1 MPSPSLQASVN
12 PWFIFTLQI
21 SVAFDP
27 IATYSYTMFCADT
40 RNKFLAVFE
49 AIREELVA
57 HMKSEKMPE
66 DAIAWFSEVT
76 SYVSPLNVDVH
87 VFVGSAINIVTKW
100 IFSLATPPVP
110 IFFRLPSY

>member
-66 DAIAWFSEVT
+66 DAIAWFSE
-76 SYVSPLNVDVH
+76 
-87 VFVGSAINIVTKW
+87 W